1 MIYSILRGKL
11 PVELIDIIFKK
22 MKDDFN
28 YELKQI
34 LTYKTVF
41 IITENKLSFLILENN
56 KNYYDILLNES
67 KLNDNKY
74 QNISYKKKR
83 RNY

>member
-11 PVELIDIIFKK
+11 PIELIDIIFKK

-41 IITENKLSFLILENN
+41 IITKNKLSFLIH
-56 KNYYDILLNES
+56 
-67 KLNDNKY
+67 
-74 QNISYKKKR
+74 R
-83 RNY
+83 T